1 MKLNWGTSIAIFY
14 IAFAATMVGFVI
26 HSKSYDNSLVTEDY
40 YAKDLAYQQQYD
52 KMSNSQGLAIDL
64 AIGKVADGVQFIFPL
79 APSGKNEQ
87 QPSGEILFYRASDKS
102 KDFALKVAPDSNG
115 LQLVPT
121 DQLVPG
127 RWTVKVDW
135 QEGGKEFY
143 KEQVVIL

>member
-14 IAFAATMVGFVI
+14 TLFAATMVGFVI

-52 KMSNSQGLAIDL
+52 KLANSQALATNL
-64 AIGKVADGVQFIFPL
+64 AIGKVADGVQFIFPKD
-79 APSGKNEQ
+79 AQ
-87 QPSGEILFYRASDKS
+87 QPIGEILFYRASDKS
-102 KDFALKVAPDSNG
+102 KDFTLKVAPDSNG

-121 DQLVPG
+121 DQLIPG

-135 QEGGKEFY
+135 QGGGKEFY

>member
-26 HSKSYDNSLVTEDY
+26 KSKSYDHSLVTDDY

-52 KMSNSQGLAIDL
+52 KMANAKALATDL
-64 AIGKVADGVQFIFPL
+64 TIGKMGGQVQFLFPKEV
-79 APSGKNEQ
+79 A
-87 QPSGEILFYRASDKS
+87 QPSGEILFYRADDKRQ
-102 KDFALKVAPDSNG
+102 DFTVQVSADSNG
-115 LQLVPT
+115 LQNVPT
-121 DQLVPG
+121 EKLVPG

-135 QEGGKEFY
+135 QGGGKGFY

>member
-14 IAFAATMVGFVI
+14 TLFAATMVGFVI
-26 HSKSYDNSLVTEDY
+26 KSKSYDNSLVVDDY

-52 KMSNSQGLAIDL
+52 KLANSQALVADL
-64 AIGKVADGVQFIFPL
+64 AIGKVAEGVQFIFPKD
-79 APSGKNEQ
+79 AQ

-102 KDFALKVAPDSNG
+102 KDFTLKVAPDSNG

-121 DQLVPG
+121 DQLTPG

-135 QEGGKEFY
+135 QGGGKEFY